1 MGKLRE
7 GATKGR
13 KSSVKANIGTD
24 SKGAEGRRKKL
35 QIRIVSHGDRVYLI
49 NS

>member
-7 GATKGR
+7 GATKG
-13 KSSVKANIGTD
+13 SSVKANIGTD

-35 QIRIVSHGDRVYLI
+35 QIRIVSHRDRVYLI